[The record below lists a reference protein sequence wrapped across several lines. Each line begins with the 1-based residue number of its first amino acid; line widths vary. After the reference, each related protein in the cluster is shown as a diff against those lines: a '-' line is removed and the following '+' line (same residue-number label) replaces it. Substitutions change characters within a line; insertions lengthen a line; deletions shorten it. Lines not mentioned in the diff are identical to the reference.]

1 MSEKKRPPAAPK
13 LKEIGEFNQVLA
25 FIDGLAGQ
33 EPRFLQQAANA
44 LKALEKIESDGN
56 KKLRFHNYL
65 KFADGESTEKLERDK
80 AQIQLTVAKLRGEY
94 TEPLGEELRKK
105 TIAELKDYAEALS
118 LNPDGLPKRKADII
132 DLIEKQFED
141 DEEAEAA

>member
-13 LKEIGEFNQVLA
+13 MREIGEFNQVLA
-25 FIDGLAGQ
+25 ALDGLASQ

-65 KFADGESTEKLERDK
+65 NYADGESVEKLERDR
-80 AQIQLTVAKLRGEY
+80 AQIKLTMSKLRGEY

-105 TIAELKDYAEALS
+105 TIAELKDYAEALG

-132 DLIEKQFED
+132 DLIEKQFAD
-141 DEEAEAA
+141 DEGEGS